1 MVSPTR
7 KSQVCHVCDQKKK
20 CIFYKNMLF
29 LLAVTRKRETI
40 GSYHESSNKIPVI
53 LGSSGQNIIVIVIEV
68 AVKMCSDYQ
77 EKKTD
82 MEGTVIKE
90 FERIC
95 RN

>member
-1 MVSPTR
+1 
-7 KSQVCHVCDQKKK
+7 
-20 CIFYKNMLF
+20 MLF